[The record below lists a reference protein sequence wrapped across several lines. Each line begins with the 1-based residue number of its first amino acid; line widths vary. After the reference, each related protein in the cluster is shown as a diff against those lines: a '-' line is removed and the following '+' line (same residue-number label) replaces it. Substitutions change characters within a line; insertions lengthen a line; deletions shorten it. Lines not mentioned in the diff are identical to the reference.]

1 MENSSD
7 QLTKNRASNKKIYG
21 ILSGL
26 TVYII
31 VGSIGLYLLCTCWP
45 DYAIA
50 SKDKSYTFEM
60 LLSRLLIGI
69 LASVFA
75 GIIATKIA
83 NDEGKS
89 GWFVGAI
96 VFCIAAYIHFF
107 RVWTDYP
114 AWYHFAYL
122 LPIIPIT
129 GLSHYFICKKEID
142 LIVNTDL

>member
-7 QLTKNRASNKKIYG
+7 QLTENSSKKRNYG

-31 VGSIGLYLLCTCWP
+31 VGATGLYLLRTCWS

-69 LASVFA
+69 LASAFA

-89 GWFVGAI
+89 AWLVGTI

-129 GLSHYFICKKEID
+129 GLSHYLFAKRK
-142 LIVNTDL
+142 